1 MNWEIT
7 IIHTGKGEQIFGYW
21 VIANTKPLLWSV
33 KGDKIMNGIDSM
45 EDIIVSETPNK
56 DYDSWQQSTKETEYC
71 INRLRVG
78 ENQIIMDP
86 MLGSN
91 RR

>member
-1 MNWEIT
+1 
-7 IIHTGKGEQIFGYW
+7 
-21 VIANTKPLLWSV
+21 
-33 KGDKIMNGIDSM
+33 MNGIDSM
-45 EDIIVSETPNK
+45 EDIIVSEAPNK
-56 DYDSWQQSTKETEYC
+56 DHNSWQQSTKETEYC

-78 ENQIIMDP
+78 ETQIIMDP

>member
-1 MNWEIT
+1 M
-7 IIHTGKGEQIFGYW
+7 HTGKGEQIFGHW

-56 DYDSWQQSTKETEYC
+56 DYDSW
-71 INRLRVG
+71 
-78 ENQIIMDP
+78 
-86 MLGSN
+86 
-91 RR
+91 